1 VQNRKIWTPDTQSA
15 DAAVDSK
22 YSAFGGLSAAQCPEK
37 ESLSVIGHGALL
49 LTVSGILVAAHA
61 KWHGEDWRKIEQ
73 LGKRDAHR
81 PLPKHPHA
89 VRPLDRHI
97 TRSLTPVRQEP
108 LAR

>member
-1 VQNRKIWTPDTQSA
+1 VGLTRLRAEPEKIWTPDTQSA

-61 KWHGEDWRKIEQ
+61 KWHGED
-73 LGKRDAHR
+73 
-81 PLPKHPHA
+81 
-89 VRPLDRHI
+89 
-97 TRSLTPVRQEP
+97 
-108 LAR
+108 